1 MSLQTRRLLFVD
13 RWCIAFYRFSFCGSS
28 YVGLMCILKS
38 LSPSKISNLKQ
49 AIKHRGWVSEGIIR
63 VLKAKGRGG
72 RQKSKCS
79 YETDVFAENMRGDSG
94 FKSGP
99 VLGVPKS
106 RGTGTARRWPLP
118 PAPGSFWAFPPP
130 TSAAPCLR
138 SWGSLSRQA
147 ALARPGR
154 PHRGAVAALK
164 S

>member
-1 MSLQTRRLLFVD
+1 MD
-13 RWCIAFYRFSFCGSS
+13 RWCFAFYRFSFCGSS

-79 YETDVFAENMRGDSG
+79 YETDVFADNVRGDSG

-99 VLGVPKS
+99 VSGVPKS
-106 RGTGTARRWPLP
+106 RGTGRAGRWPLP
-118 PAPGSFWAFPPP
+118 PAPGSFQAFPPHHLRRTLP
-130 TSAAPCLR
+130 PELGVFVSAGGRGRAWEAP
-138 SWGSLSRQA
+138 SWSG
-147 ALARPGR
+147 GR
-154 PHRGAVAALK
+154 P
-164 S
+164 